1 MSLRK
6 EIRSSA
12 GSETS
17 PEIFMRRP
25 KLSDEDERPLLTDED
40 NTMSKDSSDPFYTVK
55 EYVVMFS

>member
-6 EIRSSA
+6 EIRSSEC
-12 GSETS
+12 SETS
-17 PEIFMRRP
+17 PEILMRRP
-25 KLSDEDERPLLTDED
+25 KLSEEDERPLLTDED

>member
-6 EIRSSA
+6 EIRSSVC
-12 GSETS
+12 SETS
-17 PEIFMRRP
+17 PEILMRRP
-25 KLSDEDERPLLTDED
+25 KLSEEDERPLLTDED